1 MPQLSFTQDPERGYA
16 GMVADNGPNDVVSG
30 MASSRKLVSV
40 AVTADDDATYTI
52 TINGTDFEILA
63 DSSTS
68 TAEITVALRNAIN
81 AGDEPVLASG
91 TDTPLLIESTIDGA
105 AGDFTYADAAT
116 GTGDLVATVLVAQ
129 GQEIGFGKFV
139 CLDERSDEEQAV
151 RLPRQ
156 STDVTGGRHLGVVLE
171 DRAREDNA
179 GVFRANTMLPVLV
192 EGRVYVEVEQ
202 AVSKG
207 DDVYVRYAAGGE
219 GLGSFG
225 NTSGTSER
233 AQVAR
238 AVYRSSAGV
247 GEIAVVELFG

>member
-30 MASSRKLVSV
+30 MAASRKLVSV
-40 AVTADDDATYTI
+40 AIVADDEAVYTI
-52 TINGTDFEILA
+52 TINGTDFEYTA
-63 DSSTS
+63 DASTS
-68 TAEITVALRNAIN
+68 TAEITVGLKNLIN

-105 AGDFTYADAAT
+105 AGDFTYADDAT
-116 GTGDLVATVLVAQ
+116 GTGTLTETVLVAQ

-139 CLDERSDEEQAV
+139 CLDERSSEEKAV

-156 STDVTGGRHLGVVLE
+156 ATDVTGGLHLGVVLE
-171 DRAREDNA
+171 DRAREDNSA
-179 GVFRANTMLPVLV
+179 TFRANTMLPVLI

-207 DDVYVRYAAGGE
+207 DPVYVRYAAGGD
-219 GLGSFG
+219 GVGSFG

-233 AQVAR
+233 ALLAR
-238 AVYRSSAGV
+238 AVYRTSAAS